1 MLKPEDSKRVADRV
15 IEAIE
20 RIENR
25 AVITLNELDDKIRR
39 ANIQAAIEAGL
50 AHALIELERQRKLG

>member
-1 MLKPEDSKRVADRV
+1 MLTPEDSKRVADRL

-25 AVITLNELDDKIRR
+25 SVITLNQFDDKIRR

-50 AHALIELERQRKLG
+50 AHALIELERQRKPG